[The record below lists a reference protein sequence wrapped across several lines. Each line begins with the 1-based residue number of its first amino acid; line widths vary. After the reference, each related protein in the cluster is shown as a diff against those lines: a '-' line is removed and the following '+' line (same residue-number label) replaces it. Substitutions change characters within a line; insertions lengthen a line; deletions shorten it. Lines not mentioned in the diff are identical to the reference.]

1 MEMGVGGLWHYSN
14 KLFPCLVHYC
24 KSSATPRLS
33 YNTTELQ
40 DHLKQMK
47 AKYEAVHVEPY
58 TLFYSMSSW
67 FNCTAVDLEGSVIEL
82 PLISSTNH

>member
-24 KSSATPRLS
+24 KSSATSRLS
-33 YNTTELQ
+33 YNATELQ

-47 AKYEAVHVEPY
+47 AKYEAVHVGIIY
-58 TLFYSMSSW
+58 LILFDVFMVQLHCS
-67 FNCTAVDLEGSVIEL
+67 
-82 PLISSTNH
+82 